1 MNLLLAFYIVGAV
14 LNFALMLMLREAFTE
29 NGKSKKIWL
38 VATLVLT
45 MLSLSVW
52 IVGAVVI
59 GCDIAIRIAKG
70 EKINYDS
77 DRGEGGYSSSGR

>member
-14 LNFALMLMLREAFTE
+14 LNLVLMLTLREAFVE
-29 NGKSKKIWL
+29 NGKSHKVWL

-59 GCDIAIRIAKG
+59 GCDIAIRMV
-70 EKINYDS
+70 
-77 DRGEGGYSSSGR
+77 SGNKVDYGDGDKHGSE

>member
-1 MNLLLAFYIVGAV
+1 MNLLLGFYIVGAI
-14 LNFALMLMLREAFTE
+14 LNCVFMFMLREAFEE

-45 MLSLSVW
+45 LLSLSVW

-59 GCDIAIRIAKG
+59 FYDIASRMI
-70 EKINYDS
+70 
-77 DRGEGGYSSSGR
+77 SGKKVDYGDGNGDKHGA